1 VEPSANHEWLPGP
14 RQVLGMV
21 DDAQNKRKSLGLM
34 TDYDETI
41 GDLLKNMMVK
51 AESYDEAVKLERDR
65 FLVLCKRPET
75 KARIEHMLR
84 TGKPLRN

>member
-1 VEPSANHEWLPGP
+1 
-14 RQVLGMV
+14 MV
-21 DDAQNKRKSLGLM
+21 DEAQNKRKSLGLM

-41 GDLLKNMMVK
+41 GNLLKNMMVK

>member
-1 VEPSANHEWLPGP
+1 
-14 RQVLGMV
+14 
-21 DDAQNKRKSLGLM
+21 
-34 TDYDETI
+34 
-41 GDLLKNMMVK
+41 MMVK